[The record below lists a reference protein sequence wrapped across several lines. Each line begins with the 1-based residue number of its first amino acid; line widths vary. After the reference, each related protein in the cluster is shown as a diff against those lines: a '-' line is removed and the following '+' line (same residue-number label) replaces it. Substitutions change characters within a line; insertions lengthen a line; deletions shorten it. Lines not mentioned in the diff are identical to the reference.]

1 MKKVLKL
8 STAALLAS
16 AVSASAAIIDF
27 TEGDPPQTG
36 PFVGSVGGVSW
47 TLSGEPN
54 QVITPNVGP
63 APGAAT
69 FNGLAGDNDGVGIGS
84 NEIRNGPA
92 FATLTFSEEVKLVG
106 TFFLNLFQSNE
117 SDDLEH
123 VYITVGAT
131 PGAIDHEIF
140 AEEVF
145 EENFGFKYDNTK
157 ALKGTVFTFFA
168 GPGNDDVGRPDFSLA
183 AVELAPVPLPAGLL
197 LMGTALGGLGLM
209 RRKKKA

>member
-1 MKKVLKL
+1 MKKLLKL

-27 TEGDPPQTG
+27 TEGAPPQTG
-36 PFVGSVGGVSW
+36 PFAGSVGGVTW
-47 TLSGEPN
+47 TLEGEPN

-92 FATLTFSEEVKLVG
+92 FAVLTFSEEVKLVG
-106 TFFLNLFQSNE
+106 TFFLNLFRSAE
-117 SDDLEH
+117 SDDFEQ
-123 VYITVGAT
+123 VYITVDSNT
-131 PGAIDHEIF
+131 PGSIDHIVE
-140 AEEVF
+140 AEETF
-145 EENFGFKYDNTK
+145 EENFGFKQDTT

-168 GPGNDDVGRPDFSLA
+168 APTNDDVGRPDFSLA

-209 RRKKKA
+209 RRRKKA